1 MVVLVEMAAVAELAE
16 QQAAKAAKAEAQAQ
30 EAALWKTTADV
41 DALSWATDEAPDPR
55 SG

>member
-1 MVVLVEMAAVAELAE
+1 MVARVEMAALAE